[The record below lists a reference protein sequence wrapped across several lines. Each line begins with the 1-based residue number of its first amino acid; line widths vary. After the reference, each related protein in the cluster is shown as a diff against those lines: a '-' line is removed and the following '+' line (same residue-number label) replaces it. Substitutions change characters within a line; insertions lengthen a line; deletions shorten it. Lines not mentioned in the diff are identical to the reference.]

1 MKIKKFTEECIR
13 QNPLPKRKVL
23 GLWSILL
30 GCEDGPLIF
39 LTISWGHKGWV
50 LLAWGPQL
58 CCFRQIRWPPW
69 QAALWWPKLWIKVIR
84 IRIPSELEFKVCVH
98 SGWCIRFDAGLNN
111 TNRHSSKSVEVTR
124 LLFSQND
131 FPMGGS
137 FWQKESLNCHTLFEL
152 GLVWYLAQSQIWCT
166 TFYLFNFKI

>member
-69 QAALWWPKLWIKVIR
+69 QAALWWPKLWIKIFIIR
-84 IRIPSELEFKVCVH
+84 ILSELEFKI
-98 SGWCIRFDAGLNN
+98 CILIKLQLLRWLLIINLLQN
-111 TNRHSSKSVEVTR
+111 IRLWKLSSHKTKKNSY
-124 LLFSQND
+124 
-131 FPMGGS
+131 
-137 FWQKESLNCHTLFEL
+137 KEK
-152 GLVWYLAQSQIWCT
+152 VV
-166 TFYLFNFKI
+166 KPKK